1 VLVARVSRPARLGY
15 ARPVM
20 IAFLRE
26 VSPRLAACELS
37 FLERAP
43 IDVERA
49 RAQHAHYAAELTALG
64 CSIEWLA
71 PLPANADAVF
81 VEDTA
86 VVLPELAVITR
97 PGVASRRGEVE
108 SVAASLATHRPLKR
122 ITAPGTLEGGDVVRI
137 GRDLYVGDSARSNAA
152 GIAQLRETLAPFGY
166 RVTSVAMRD
175 CLHLKSAVTFIPPD
189 VVLVNPAWVDPKVFD
204 ARTVVEVDPGE
215 AFAANTLSVA
225 GVTLMSAAFPRTE
238 ARLGQAG
245 VTTRALDVSELQKAE
260 AALTC
265 MSLMLV

>member
-1 VLVARVSRPARLGY
+1 
-15 ARPVM
+15 M

-26 VSPRLAACELS
+26 VSPNLAACELS

-64 CSIEWLA
+64 LSTEWLE

-86 VVLPELAVITR
+86 VVLPEVAVITR
-97 PGVASRRGEVE
+97 PGVESRRGEVE
-108 SVAASLATHRPLKR
+108 SVAACLAGHRPLKR
-122 ITAPGTLEGGDVVRI
+122 IVAPGCLEGGDVVRI
-137 GRDLYVGDSARSNAA
+137 GRSLYVGVSGRTNTA
-152 GIAQLRETLAPFGY
+152 GIRQLAEALAPFGY
-166 RVTSVAMRD
+166 RVTGVEMRD

-189 VVLVNPAWVDPKVFD
+189 ILLVNPAWVDPKLFD
-204 ARTVVEVDPGE
+204 ARRLVGVDEAE

-238 ARLGQAG
+238 QRLRKAG

-265 MSLMLV
+265 LSLVLD

>member
-1 VLVARVSRPARLGY
+1 
-15 ARPVM
+15 M
-20 IAFLRE
+20 IALLRE
-26 VSPRLAACELS
+26 VSPSLAACELS
-37 FLERAP
+37 FLARAP

-71 PLPANADAVF
+71 PLPENADAVF

-86 VVLPELAVITR
+86 VVLPETAVITR

-108 SVAASLATHRPLKR
+108 SVAASLAGHRPLKG
-122 ITAPGTLEGGDVVRI
+122 IVAPGCLEGGDVVRI
-137 GRDLYVGDSARSNAA
+137 GRNLYVGVSGRSNAA
-152 GIAQLRETLAPFGY
+152 GIEQLRAALAPFGY
-166 RVTSVAMRD
+166 RVAGVAMRD

-189 VVLVNPAWVDPKVFD
+189 SVLVNRAWVDPDVFD
-204 ARTVVEVDPGE
+204 ARSVIEVDDSE
-215 AFAANTLSVA
+215 AFAANTLTVQ
-225 GVTLMSAAFPRTE
+225 GVTLLSAAFPRTE
-238 ARLGQAG
+238 ERLRAAG

-265 MSLMLV
+265 MSLMLG